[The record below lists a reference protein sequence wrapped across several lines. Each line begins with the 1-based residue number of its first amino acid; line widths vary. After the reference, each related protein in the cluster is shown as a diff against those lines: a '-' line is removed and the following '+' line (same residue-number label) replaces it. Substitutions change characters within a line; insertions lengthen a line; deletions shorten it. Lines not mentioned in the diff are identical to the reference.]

1 MINMTHG
8 DVKTVVKTAAKFR
21 QECGTSGEYLD
32 FVEILLGNDF
42 PEDVYDDNED
52 FIGDLFDAAMA

>member
-1 MINMTHG
+1 MTHG
-8 DVKTVVKTAAKFR
+8 DVLSVVKTAAKFR
-21 QECGTSGEYLD
+21 QEYGTSGDYTD
-32 FVEILLGNDF
+32 FAEILLGNDF